1 MFYSDEESL
10 DDKLSSIARGIID
23 HYNTEPLRKGH
34 GLSAKFDLAC
44 LSVAEKTQESDSE
57 YISYLT
63 PQGFRRPRT
72 NRTIYFSGNELPFN
86 PEVDNWVSIEWSLTN
101 PEDINSEI
109 IGELF
114 TKL

>member
-10 DDKLSSIARGIID
+10 DDKLSNIARGILD
-23 HYNTEPLRKGH
+23 NYNTEPLRKGH

-57 YISYLT
+57 YVEYLT
-63 PQGFRRPRT
+63 PRDFRRPRT
-72 NRTIYFSGNELPFN
+72 NRTIYFSGNELPFD
-86 PEVDNWVSIEWSLTN
+86 PEIDNWVSIEWSLVS

>member
-10 DDKLSSIARGIID
+10 DNKLSAIATGILD
-23 HYNTEPLRKGH
+23 YYKHEHLRKGH

-57 YISYLT
+57 YIEYLT
-63 PQGFRRPRT
+63 PQDFRRPRT
-72 NRTIYFSGNELPFN
+72 NRTIFFSGNELPFD
-86 PEVDNWVSIEWSLTN
+86 PKVDNWVSIEWTLTN